1 MKVICDRAALL
12 DAVNLV
18 TSVAPARSPKPQL
31 TCVRLAASKDG
42 DTGLLTLAA
51 TDTEVSVTIAN
62 ANVEVRE
69 PGEAL
74 VPADKLR
81 QIVQAEDA
89 DATLTVETDND
100 AVHIR
105 GADAKFTVFGYPAG
119 EFPPVPGFAEAGD
132 RVITI
137 GAKDLVRLISR
148 TLFATARETSRY
160 AINGVLFKCS
170 GKKLEMVATD
180 GRRLAHARGAVQ
192 EGALSET
199 DSVSCIIPSKAMSLV
214 MKLVAGRDEPVRIG
228 VTDNQAFFAVG
239 DPEAE
244 PDAVV
249 SCSLVEGAFPPYE
262 DVIPRDQD
270 KRATFDVHT
279 MTSAFRRAALLTNE
293 ESRGVRL
300 SFQREA
306 DKGGAQIRLSSRA
319 PEMGEAEITV
329 GLDEFDG
336 ESIDIGFNPQFILDA
351 LKVLD
356 SDRVVFEMKAPNKP
370 GTLRLDADFVYVVMP
385 VNLQ

>member
-18 TSVAPARSPKPQL
+18 TSVAPSRSPKPQL
-31 TCVRLAASKDG
+31 TCVRRQATRDDDA
-42 DTGLLTLAA
+42 GLLSLAA
-51 TDTEVSVTIAN
+51 TDTEVSLTIAD
-62 ANVEVRE
+62 ANVEVQS

-89 DATLTVETDND
+89 DATLTIETDND

-119 EFPPVPGFAEAGD
+119 EFPPIPRFADAGD
-132 RVITI
+132 HVITI
-137 GAKDLVRLISR
+137 GARELVRLVSR

-160 AINGVLFKCS
+160 AINGVLLKVT
-170 GKKLEMVATD
+170 GKKLELVATD
-180 GRRLAHARGAVQ
+180 GRRLAHARGSIAD
-192 EGALSET
+192 GALSET
-199 DSVSCIIPSKAMSLV
+199 ESVSCIIPSKAMGLV
-214 MKLVAGRDEPVRIG
+214 SKLVGGRDEPVRIG
-228 VTDNQAFFAVG
+228 VTDNQAFFALG
-239 DPEAE
+239 DPDDE
-244 PDAVV
+244 PEAVV

-270 KRATFDVHT
+270 KRATFEVDSI
-279 MTSAFRRAALLTNE
+279 TSAFRRAALLTNE

-300 SFQREA
+300 SFQKEGG
-306 DKGGAQIRLSSRA
+306 KGGTTLRLSSRA

-336 ESIDIGFNPQFILDA
+336 EDIEIGFNPQFILDA
-351 LKVLD
+351 LKVVD
-356 SDRVVFEMKAPNKP
+356 SDHVVFEMKAPNKP
-370 GTLRLDADFVYVVMP
+370 GTLKSDTDFVYVVMP